1 MHAVK
6 PLLGIGISVGV
17 LAGIWTYASAELA
30 LITWVAFVAWA
41 CFFAAGG
48 GTTGLLP
55 VATTMLSAVNVSPPT
70 CSVRAPVNRAWPV

>member
-1 MHAVK
+1 MIVSEVSNGR
-6 PLLGIGISVGV
+6 P
-17 LAGIWTYASAELA
+17 ASA
-30 LITWVAFVAWA
+30 T
-41 CFFAAGG
+41 GG